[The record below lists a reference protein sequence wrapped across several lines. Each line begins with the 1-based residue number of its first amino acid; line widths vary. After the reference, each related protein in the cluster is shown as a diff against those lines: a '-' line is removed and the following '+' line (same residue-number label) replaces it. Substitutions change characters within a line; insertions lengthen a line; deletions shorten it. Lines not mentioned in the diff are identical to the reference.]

1 MSAKHFEVRKPYG
14 PFGLGFIMFVD
25 SDDPGYP
32 DILEYA
38 AQGYI
43 ADVTPDN
50 GNDVTPDNGNEADP
64 GNGNETPDN
73 GNVANPARAKK

>member
-50 GNDVTPDNGNEADP
+50 GTEADP